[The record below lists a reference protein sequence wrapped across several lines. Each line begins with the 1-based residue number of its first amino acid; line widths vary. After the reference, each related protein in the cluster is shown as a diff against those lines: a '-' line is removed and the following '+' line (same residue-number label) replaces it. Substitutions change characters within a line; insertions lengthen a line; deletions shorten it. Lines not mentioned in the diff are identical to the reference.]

1 LAEHRYGWDDYV
13 FYIREQ
19 FETYLQE
26 ANTRYVRAVACA
38 RYARPLEL
46 FDRHAY
52 EKASTIIHCLRGA
65 LGEERFRRT
74 IARYVRDNQDGAVET
89 VDLARAAER
98 ETGRNIRGFLDQW
111 VGRAGH
117 PDLTISARYDAT
129 DGMMRIRVE
138 QHQPIDAERPPFH
151 CEFEIGFVEAAPP
164 AIVNDAGPNEVCGER
179 RERIVIDEALT
190 EIVIAIPRRPALVR
204 IDPSGWLPG
213 TLKRDLDA
221 VHARAALRCDSSV
234 VLRAGAA
241 GALVRDG
248 SRASRAALEYALQ
261 CDPFWGVRRE
271 IATTLGKASLPWAR
285 DLVRTATRDAD
296 SRVRRAGCKALGR
309 RDDPLGVDALLTLIA
324 CEPDVETSLRSLGKT
339 RDARAYAVLI
349 DQLARPSS
357 RDAIAKGAVLGLG
370 ELGERRCEKVLLETY
385 RAARSSRLKQSVV
398 VALATLERELGD
410 GRIVDTIAK
419 ALYDVDLR
427 VRQCAI
433 DGLERI
439 GGARVAALLHA
450 HASSDGFDGR
460 LRRYAERAAER
471 SRAGCNAVAA
481 AVASS

>member
-1 LAEHRYGWDDYV
+1 
-13 FYIREQ
+13 
-19 FETYLQE
+19 
-26 ANTRYVRAVACA
+26 
-38 RYARPLEL
+38 
-46 FDRHAY
+46 
-52 EKASTIIHCLRGA
+52 
-65 LGEERFRRT
+65 
-74 IARYVRDNQDGAVET
+74 
-89 VDLARAAER
+89 
-98 ETGRNIRGFLDQW
+98 
-111 VGRAGH
+111 
-117 PDLTISARYDAT
+117 
-129 DGMMRIRVE
+129 M
-138 QHQPIDAERPPFH
+138 
-151 CEFEIGFVEAAPP
+151 
-164 AIVNDAGPNEVCGER
+164 
-179 RERIVIDEALT
+179 
-190 EIVIAIPRRPALVR
+190 
-204 IDPSGWLPG
+204 
-213 TLKRDLDA
+213 
-221 VHARAALRCDSSV
+221 
-234 VLRAGAA
+234 
-241 GALVRDG
+241 
-248 SRASRAALEYALQ
+248 
-261 CDPFWGVRRE
+261 
-271 IATTLGKASLPWAR
+271 
-285 DLVRTATRDAD
+285 
-296 SRVRRAGCKALGR
+296 RRAGCKALGR